1 MQTSSNRL
9 ARKAETKNRLEIKL
23 KEYELP
29 IRYIRSVLIWQRPI
43 EFGVLLALWWASF
56 WLYSYL
62 DMTVLTFTSLFT
74 VFYVLFE
81 FIFYSVNV
89 VIPWNQLV
97 PPADVS
103 NSTAQLDQVIG
114 FIVNTRFLLSDAFED
129 IKVFRITSP
138 AKYALQMILV
148 GLLFAW
154 IGSLASGFWLL
165 FILSTAVLLVPG
177 VTSNGIPSLVYQKAE
192 PYLLLVKGI
201 ISEKLTIVL
210 EFIQLKIAQIT
221 AKGRS
226 LGQLPEDREKPEI
239 LKKTE

>member
-9 ARKAETKNRLEIKL
+9 ARKADTKNRLEIKL

-29 IRYIRSVLIWQRPI
+29 IRYLRSVVIWQRPI
-43 EFGVLLALWWASF
+43 DFGVLLALLWTVF
-56 WLYSYL
+56 WVYSYL
-62 DMTVLTFTSLFT
+62 DMTVLTMVSLFT

-81 FIFYSVNV
+81 FAIYSVNV

-97 PPADVS
+97 PPTDVS
-103 NSTAQLDQVIG
+103 NSTAQLDQVIAL
-114 FIVNTRFLLSDAFED
+114 IVNTRFFLSDAFED
-129 IKVFRITSP
+129 IKAFRITSP
-138 AKYALQMILV
+138 AKYAIQVIFV
-148 GLLFAW
+148 NLLLAW

-165 FILSTAVLLVPG
+165 FILSTTLLLIPG
-177 VTSNGIPSLVYQKAE
+177 VISNGIPALVYQKAE

-201 ISEKLTIVL
+201 VTEKLTIVL

-226 LGQLPEDREKPEI
+226 LGQLPEDREKSET

>member
-9 ARKAETKNRLEIKL
+9 ARKADSKNRLEIKL
-23 KEYELP
+23 KEFELP

-43 EFGVLLALWWASF
+43 DFGVLLGLLWVAF
-56 WLYSYL
+56 WVYSYL
-62 DMTVLTFTSLFT
+62 DLTVLTIVSLFT

-81 FIFYSVNV
+81 FLLYSINL

-97 PPADVS
+97 PAADVS

-114 FIVNTRFLLSDAFED
+114 LIVNTRFLLSDAFED

-138 AKYALQMILV
+138 AKYSLQMIFV

-165 FILSTAVLLVPG
+165 FILSTAILLAPG
-177 VTSNGIPSLVYQKAE
+177 VSSNGIPTLLYQKAE
-192 PYLLLVKGI
+192 PSLLLVKGLV
-201 ISEKLTIVL
+201 SEKVAVVL
-210 EFIQLKIAQIT
+210 EFIQLKVAQIT